1 MNWSN
6 GAVASSRHCP
16 SALNCARAD
25 CGNEQY
31 GCLSHSPRLSSP
43 KIECEYQKN
52 PKSVVTRIA
61 ASEISSRVRSS
72 VRWSTSDIV
81 ASGLVRL
88 RLLRGLSRFRKPAVR
103 AEALKRFTT
112 LGQWLSGSAATRLGE
127 RTRFVMALLGGRRRV
142 DPLRLH
148 GLRGVD
154 GRRSLGLAF
163 GLHFTELGLENA
175 HRLAQRARRIG
186 ELLRTE
192 QQDHHDGDDRHMSRG
207 KKVHGDYLPDVNP
220 MLPQRS
226 RPPGARR
233 GVVDLTGNRDLT
245 LEPRPGKTPGP
256 PPRHLV
262 HAVRATPV
270 QAPARPTRIPAPG
283 ASSSPPRHRS

>member
-88 RLLRGLSRFRKPAVR
+88 RLLRGLSRFSKPAVR
-103 AEALKRFTT
+103 AETLKRFTT
-112 LGQWLSGSAATRLGE
+112 RDQWRWGAATTRLSRACFGV
-127 RTRFVMALLGGRRRV
+127 TLVSGRRRV
-142 DPLRLH
+142 DPLGLH
-148 GLRGVD
+148 GLW
-154 GRRSLGLAF
+154 GRRGSG
-163 GLHFTELGLENA
+163 GGGCRG
-175 HRLAQRARRIG
+175 RLQ
-186 ELLRTE
+186 
-192 QQDHHDGDDRHMSRG
+192 
-207 KKVHGDYLPDVNP
+207 
-220 MLPQRS
+220 
-226 RPPGARR
+226 
-233 GVVDLTGNRDLT
+233 
-245 LEPRPGKTPGP
+245 
-256 PPRHLV
+256 
-262 HAVRATPV
+262 
-270 QAPARPTRIPAPG
+270 
-283 ASSSPPRHRS
+283 